1 MRPRTSPPAPPSA
14 HHPAPA
20 RRPAPH
26 SLWAAVPVLAFL
38 ATPFLPF
45 VSGPHLW
52 LGLPSVLVWCV
63 LWTVGTSAALALVEH
78 LAHSDEYEED
88 EVHEDPAPDS
98 PARSPQEVPR

>member
-1 MRPRTSPPAPPSA
+1 MSPHTSR
-14 HHPAPA
+14 PA
-20 RRPAPH
+20 RH

-63 LWTVGTSAALALVEH
+63 LWTAGTSAALALVEH
-78 LAHSDEYEED
+78 LAHHGEPEESAT
-88 EVHEDPAPDS
+88 PTP
-98 PARSPQEVPR
+98 EVPR